1 MQSRRECFIKKPQ
14 IRCLLALGLHTLAF
28 KTELKPPCSS
38 VNHQLHGLVFALRV
52 IIVFNILETL
62 MMYTPA
68 NLL

>member
-1 MQSRRECFIKKPQ
+1 MLVDENVSLRNQ
-14 IRCLLALGLHTLAF
+14 IRCLLPLSLHAPAF

-38 VNHQLHGLVFALRV
+38 VNHQLHSVVFALRV
-52 IIVFNILETL
+52 ITVFNILETL